1 MYVAS
6 FTIPIKPSTKKNSQE
21 IMMAPIKGTKKKRP
35 VIIQNKRYRQYEK
48 ECEPY
53 IPKLGIDY
61 AVNVKTVFYMPSR
74 RRVDLANL
82 VESIH
87 DIMTKYGCIVDDN
100 CNIIYS
106 IDGSCV
112 KYDKENPRTEVEIT
126 KLNVTTIKDM

>member
-1 MYVAS
+1 MCIE
-6 FTIPIKPSTKKNSQE
+6 FTIPIKPCIKKNSQQ
-21 IMMAPIKGTKKKRP
+21 IIFNRKLKRYM
-35 VIIQNKRYRQYEK
+35 IIQGSQYLQYEK

-53 IPKLGIDY
+53 IPKLNIDY

-74 RRVDLANL
+74 RRVDLSNL
-82 VESIH
+82 LEAVH
-87 DIMTKYGCIVDDN
+87 DVMTKYGCIVDDN

-126 KLNVTTIKDM
+126 KLDVKTIKEM

>member
-1 MYVAS
+1 
-6 FTIPIKPSTKKNSQE
+6 
-21 IMMAPIKGTKKKRP
+21 
-35 VIIQNKRYRQYEK
+35 
-48 ECEPY
+48 
-53 IPKLGIDY
+53 
-61 AVNVKTVFYMPSR
+61 MPSR
-74 RRVDLANL
+74 RRVDLSNL